1 MATTTPPPFPLLL
14 LLLVLAAF
22 ASTAAAAA
30 AGEEFPRDGKVIDLD
45 DSNFEAALSSI
56 DFLFVDF
63 YAPWCGH
70 CKRLAPEVLL
80 LVDPPLRI
88 YYSREM

>member
-1 MATTTPPPFPLLL
+1 MATTPPPPPLPLLL
-14 LLLVLAAF
+14 LLLPLLLLAAF
-22 ASTAAAAA
+22 ADTAAAG
-30 AGEEFPRDGKVIDLD
+30 GEEFPRDGKVIDLD

-80 LVDPPLRI
+80 LIHLPPRPEI
-88 YYSREM
+88 AN